1 MSLNKKIRGYFERSP
16 LELQKSNQKEREV
29 DPFAQ
34 LGKTRKKIKSGQ
46 CLEIPVQ
53 FWRRKD

>member
-1 MSLNKKIRGYFERSP
+1 LG
-16 LELQKSNQKEREV
+16 LQKSNQKEKEV

-34 LGKTRKKIKSGQ
+34 LGSPGKKIKSGQ
-46 CLEIPVQ
+46 RLEIPIQ